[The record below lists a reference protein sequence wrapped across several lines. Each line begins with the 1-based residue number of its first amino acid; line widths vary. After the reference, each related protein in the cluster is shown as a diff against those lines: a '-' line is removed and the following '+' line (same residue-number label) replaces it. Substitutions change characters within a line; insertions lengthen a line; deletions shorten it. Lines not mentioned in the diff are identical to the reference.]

1 MIGGMPSSDK
11 IEKLG
16 RFAPSPTGDLHLG
29 NLRTA
34 LVARSHVGSGGRF
47 IVRMEDLDRVTSS
60 RQIAEGQL
68 SDLKAVGVISDV
80 PVVFQSERFDLYRDF
95 VKVLAER
102 DLVYECFCSRKE
114 IQQAVRAPH
123 GGQIRYPGTC
133 RDMSQS
139 DRIRRRRD
147 RPAAIRLKSSV
158 NETGPEIFDDIV
170 LLRNDGVPAYNLAV
184 VVDDELQ
191 GVTEVVRGDDLVHV
205 TPTQI
210 HLQELLGFRKLD
222 YRHVPLLCGPD
233 GEKLSKRHGDITLAD
248 CRRLGYTAE
257 QVRIALL
264 RSFDVGSNGWGP
276 SSSLGEW
283 LESLL

>member
-1 MIGGMPSSDK
+1 MICGMPSSDK

-34 LVARSHVGSGGRF
+34 LVARSYVGLGGRF
-47 IVRMEDLDRVTSS
+47 LVRMEDLDRVTSS
-60 RQIAEGQL
+60 RQIAEDQL
-68 SDLKAVGVISDV
+68 SDLKAVGVISDG

-114 IQQAVRAPH
+114 IQQAVNAPH

-139 DRIRRRRD
+139 DQIRRRRD

-158 NETGPEIFDDIV
+158 NETGPDFFDDIV
-170 LLRNDGVPAYNLAV
+170 LVRNDGVPAYNLAV

-210 HLQELLGFRKLD
+210 RLQELLGFRKLD
-222 YRHVPLLCGPD
+222 YQHVPLLYGPD
-233 GEKLSKRHGDITLAD
+233 GEKLSKRHGDVTLAD
-248 CRRLGYTAE
+248 CQSLGFTPVN
-257 QVRIALL
+257 VRAALL
-264 RSFDVGSNGWGP
+264 RSLEVGSHGWGP
-276 SSSLGEW
+276 TSSLGEW